1 LEVIALPYNGKKG
14 PKPPHKPHDKGY
26 RQLLTNSKTFL
37 ELLQT
42 FVGEEWVWEINED
55 DLTLV
60 NKSYVLQD
68 FSDKEADV
76 VYRMRLRGTEII
88 FYDIL
93 HPL

>member
-1 LEVIALPYNGKKG
+1 MADNDKKG

-26 RQLLTNSKTFL
+26 RQLLTNTKTFL

-42 FVGEEWVWEINED
+42 FVGEDWVWEINED

-68 FSDKEADV
+68 FS
-76 VYRMRLRGTEII
+76 
-88 FYDIL
+88 
-93 HPL
+93 